1 VDVELNPRVLVV
13 DRCTELMVDVA
24 NEAHDL
30 TVGGSASTSARSL
43 IPSGCAPVPG
53 HKLAG

>member
-1 VDVELNPRVLVV
+1 VGVELNPGVLVV
-13 DRCTELMVDVA
+13 DRCTEPMVDVA